1 MLKIKNPQERLK
13 KLAEDDKKDLIA
25 LITYT
30 LIASLLFLAVPLAT
44 QALVNTIA
52 AGIFIQ
58 PLIVMSIMLFCG
70 LMFLVI
76 LQYLEISLVES
87 IQQKIFTRDSFTIT
101 NKLSK
106 VNIQTIS
113 NLYPPELVNR
123 FFDILTIQK
132 TWSKLLLNGL
142 TSILQIFFGLLL
154 ISFYSP
160 ALLAFDLF
168 IIVAIFFIFFV
179 LGKGGFTTSLIEST
193 SKYKVVSWIE
203 EIGTCLQS
211 FKLNSTP
218 DFLTN
223 KTDELVSEYLIGRKE
238 HFKIISRQAVA
249 SYLFYAVATTG
260 VFAIGGYLV
269 INRQLTLGQLVA
281 SELIIVTILSG
292 FQKIVQDLDRF
303 YDLLS
308 GMEKISYLTEIE
320 QERESGIPLDST
332 NSGLAISFNSV
343 KYSYTEKSNVL
354 KNLSF
359 EITPNEKVIVT
370 GKSGTGK
377 TTITK
382 LICGFIEPSH
392 GSIRINNQDIRD
404 ISLISLRSHI
414 SIASNENEIFEG
426 TIEENIT
433 LKKKNVSSIDLNW
446 ATNISTLDSEY
457 NNLPNGLKTQVITRG
472 ANLSKG
478 IIQKILIARAIILKP
493 KLLILNDCF
502 TGIDQKTKLEIIK
515 RIFNK
520 ENNWTVMC
528 ITNDFELLENADS
541 VYILNNGRFEEKI
554 ASKEINRGSSLLL
567 NELFPSGR
575 LINK

>member
-1 MLKIKNPQERLK
+1 MLKIKNPEERLK

-30 LIASLLFLAVPLAT
+30 LIASLLFLAIPLAT

-58 PLIVMSIMLFCG
+58 PLIVMSIMLFFG
-70 LMFLVI
+70 LMFLVV

-87 IQQKIFTRDSFTIT
+87 IQQKIFTRNSFKIVD
-101 NKLSK
+101 KLSK
-106 VNIQTIS
+106 ANLQMIG
-113 NLYPPELVNR
+113 NLYAPELVNR

-168 IIVAIFFIFFV
+168 IIVAIFFIFFI

-193 SKYKVVSWIE
+193 SKYKVVSWLE
-203 EIGTCLQS
+203 EIGACLES
-211 FKLNSTP
+211 FKLNSHS
-218 DFLTN
+218 DFLIN
-223 KTDELVSEYLIGRKE
+223 KTDELVSDYLIQRKE

-249 SYLFYAVATTG
+249 SYLFYAIATTG

-281 SELIIVTILSG
+281 SELIIVMILSG

-308 GMEKISYLTEIE
+308 GLEKISYLTEIE
-320 QERESGIPLDST
+320 QERKSGIPLENT
-332 NSGLAISFNSV
+332 NTGLSISFNSV
-343 KYSYTEKSNVL
+343 RFSYNEKSHIL
-354 KNLSF
+354 KDLSF
-359 EITPNEKVIVT
+359 EIGSNEKVIIA
-370 GKSGTGK
+370 GESGAGK

-382 LICGFIEPSH
+382 LLCGFIEPSQ
-392 GSIRINNQDIRD
+392 GSIRINSQDIRD
-404 ISLISLRSHI
+404 INLLSLRNSI
-414 SIASNENEIFEG
+414 SIASSENEIFEG
-426 TIEENIT
+426 SIEENIT
-433 LKKKNVSSIDLNW
+433 LRKNISSIDLNW
-446 ATNISTLDSEY
+446 AANISTLDSEY
-457 NNLPNGLKTQVITRG
+457 KSLPNGLKSQIISRG

-478 IIQKILIARAIILKP
+478 IIQKILIARAILLKP

-502 TGIDQKTKLEIIK
+502 TGIDQKTKLEIVK

-520 ENNWTVMC
+520 ENNWTIIC
-528 ITNDFELLENADS
+528 ITNDFEILENADI
-541 VYILNNGRFEEKI
+541 VYILNNGKFEEKI
-554 ASKEINRGSSLLL
+554 ASKELNKASSSRL
-567 NELFPSGR
+567 NELFPYGR